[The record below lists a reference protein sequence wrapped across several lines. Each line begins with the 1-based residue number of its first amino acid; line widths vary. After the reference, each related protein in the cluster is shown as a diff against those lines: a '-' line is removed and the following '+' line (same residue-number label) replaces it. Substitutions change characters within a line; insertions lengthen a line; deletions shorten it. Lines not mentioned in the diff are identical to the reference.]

1 MDEWHG
7 QVCGVCS
14 TTLSSTVVVIVVGSS
29 LFDRTLTRFYFYR
42 AHVMRMLLK
51 IHQITIHG
59 RKLLQCVMHHHYYNY
74 VVHACSVHVGGTV
87 YNLICPVV

>member
-29 LFDRTLTRFYFYR
+29 LFDRPHFDAVLFLSRAR
-42 AHVMRMLLK
+42 DAHVTKNTSNYHSWKKIATMRNAPSLL
-51 IHQITIHG
+51 
-59 RKLLQCVMHHHYYNY
+59 
-74 VVHACSVHVGGTV
+74 
-87 YNLICPVV
+87 